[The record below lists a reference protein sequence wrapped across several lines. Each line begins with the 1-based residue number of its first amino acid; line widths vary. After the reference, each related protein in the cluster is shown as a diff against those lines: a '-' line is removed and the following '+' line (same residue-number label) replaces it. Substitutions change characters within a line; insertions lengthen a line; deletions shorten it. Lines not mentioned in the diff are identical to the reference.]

1 MKYYSI
7 LLLLF
12 VNLALSQ
19 SKLPNLSI
27 KNINNQKVNL
37 IDTYNQKDKIY
48 VFSFW
53 ATWCAPCIEELN
65 ALNEVYDEWKKELD
79 MEIIAISTDDSRT
92 QKRVKPLLNG
102 KGWEFDVLLDTNQDL
117 KRALGIINIPYTIV
131 VKNGEI
137 VHIQN
142 GFTPGSEDELHAKLQ
157 SL

>member
-1 MKYYSI
+1 MKHYSI

-12 VNLALSQ
+12 VNFALSQ
-19 SKLPNLSI
+19 SKLPNLSL

-37 IDTYNQKDKIY
+37 IETYNEVDKIY

-53 ATWCAPCIEELN
+53 ATWCGPCIEELN
-65 ALNEVYDEWKKELD
+65 ALDEVYDDWKNDLNF
-79 MEIIAISTDDSRT
+79 EIIAISTDDSRT

-102 KGWEFDVLLDTNQDL
+102 KGWSFEVLLDTNQDL

-131 VKNGEI
+131 VKNEEI

-142 GFTPGSEDELHAKLQ
+142 GFTPGSEDELFIKLQ

>member
-27 KNINNQKVNL
+27 KNINNQKINL

-142 GFTPGSEDELHAKLQ
+142 GFTPGSEDELHTKLQ
-157 SL
+157 SI

>member
-1 MKYYSI
+1 MKFYSI
-7 LLLLF
+7 FFLLF
-12 VNLALSQ
+12 INYVVAQ

-27 KNINNQKVNL
+27 SKLNNEKINLNE
-37 IDTYNQKDKIY
+37 TYNETDKIY

-65 ALNEVYDEWKKELD
+65 ALNEVYDAWKKELSL
-79 MEIIAISTDDSRT
+79 EIIAVSTDDSRT

-102 KGWEFDVLLDTNQDL
+102 KGWSFDVLLDTNQDL
-117 KRALGIINIPYTIV
+117 KRALGIINIPYTLV

-142 GFTPGSEDELHAKLQ
+142 GFTPGAEDELHTKL
-157 SL
+157 LEL